1 MDETITPLYQ
11 LPVNQWPIERVIDGK
26 YRLFQMRAEAA
37 ESDCRKLCKSI
48 EEVRTDDF
56 WKQLADTWEEFCQE
70 FYGYPAQWIEYVA
83 EGYKR
88 LGSPDRPT
96 TAKECLAVVEVAA
109 KADPTLE
116 RKQGERTDLQLRY
129 HDNEVKPRRRGADP
143 EYLAQRIAE
152 AAPDIHQKMLAGEY
166 SSTRAAAID
175 AGIVKPRQT
184 FSVGPMTKPDAFA
197 GQLLERLEREFLVEV
212 VGLLN
217 GRLGDDG

>member
-11 LPVNQWPIERVIDGK
+11 LPVNQWPVERVIEGK

-48 EEVRTDDF
+48 EEVRTDNF
-56 WKQLADTWEEFCQE
+56 WKNLSDTWENFCQE

-83 EGYKR
+83 EGYKK
-88 LGSPDRPT
+88 LGSPDKPT

-109 KADPTLE
+109 KADPAIK
-116 RKQGERTDLQLRY
+116 RKQGERTDLQPHY
-129 HDNEVKPRRRGADP
+129 HDNEVKPKRQGTSP

-152 AAPDIHQKMLAGEY
+152 AAPEIHQKMLAGEY
-166 SSTRAAAID
+166 KSTRAAAID

-184 FSVGPMTKPDAFA
+184 FSVGSTTEPSAFA
-197 GQLLERLEREFLVEV
+197 GQLFERLDQDFLVQV
-212 VGLLN
+212 VAILN
-217 GRLGDDG
+217 EALT

>member
-11 LPVNQWPIERVIDGK
+11 LPVNKWPIERVIDGK

-48 EEVRTDDF
+48 EEVRTDNF
-56 WKQLADTWEEFCQE
+56 WENLADTWEEFCQE

-83 EGYKR
+83 EGYKK
-88 LGSPDRPT
+88 LGSPDKPT

-109 KADPTLE
+109 KVDPELE
-116 RKQGERTDLQLRY
+116 RKVGAPKGNSNAKNNRS
-129 HDNEVKPRRRGADP
+129 HDYDCKQERGA

-152 AAPDIHQKMLAGEY
+152 AAPEIHQKMLAGEY
-166 SSTRAAAID
+166 TSTRAAAID

-184 FSVGPMTKPDAFA
+184 FSVGATTEPGAFA
-197 GQLLERLEREFLVEV
+197 GQLFERLDQEFLVQV
-212 VGLLN
+212 IAILN
-217 GRLGDDG
+217 EALG

>member
-11 LPVNQWPIERVIDGK
+11 LPVNQWPVERVIDGK

-56 WKQLADTWEEFCQE
+56 WKKLADTWEEFCQE

-83 EGYKR
+83 EGYKK
-88 LGSPDRPT
+88 LGSPDKPT

-116 RKQGERTDLQLRY
+116 RRQGQRTDLQPRS
-129 HDNEVKPRRRGADP
+129 HDYEVKQERGSD
-143 EYLAQRIAE
+143 YLAQRIAE
-152 AAPDIHQKMLAGEY
+152 AAPEIHQKMLAGEY
-166 SSTRAAAID
+166 TSTRAAAID

-184 FSVGPMTKPDAFA
+184 FSVGATTEPGAFA
-197 GQLLERLEREFLVEV
+197 GQLFERLDQDFLVQV
-212 VGLLN
+212 VAILN
-217 GRLGDDG
+217 EALG